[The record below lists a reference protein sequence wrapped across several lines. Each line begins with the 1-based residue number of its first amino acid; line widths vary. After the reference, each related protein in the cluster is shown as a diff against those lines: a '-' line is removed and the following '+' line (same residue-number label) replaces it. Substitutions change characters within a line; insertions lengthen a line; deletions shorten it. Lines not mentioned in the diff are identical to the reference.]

1 MTKPMNVIKT
11 TDTIAAALRV
21 IMQRRLPT
29 CVVTEP
35 NGRYVGEMGDDG
47 AIKLWMQMSSG
58 RNAKHVGDILDC
70 LTSARTVGKFDSI
83 QTVVRRVFDS
93 KSQRVYVV
101 DASGKLKGLI
111 RPKEILGFLLEKA
124 DLEGSLP
131 KLVQKNVEKKE
142 LEKQLKKHAL

>member
-1 MTKPMNVIKT
+1 MNFVSTVMTKPMNVIKT

-21 IMQRRLPT
+21 IMQRRLPN

-58 RNAKHVGDILDC
+58 RRAKHVGDILDC
-70 LTSARTVGKFDSI
+70 LTSAPTVGKYDSI

-93 KSQRVYVV
+93 KSQRVYIV

-111 RPKEILGFLLEKA
+111 RPKEILGFLFEKT
-124 DLEGSLP
+124 DLG
-131 KLVQKNVEKKE
+131 KE